1 MFSYL
6 QCGNLHMDI
15 EGAKNHINPTKH
27 SRVGSIFT
35 NKSLRDHPIAANT
48 DIMIDLNA
56 QSRGTIWNNNT
67 MTRSVGSVSDK
78 NTRDIGKLELG

>member
-1 MFSYL
+1 
-6 QCGNLHMDI
+6 MDI

-67 MTRSVGSVSDK
+67 MTRSVGSDPTKEQGIPGNSP
-78 NTRDIGKLELG
+78 KLG